1 MKKPENRK
9 GGDRDSEYTRRDF
22 LKLTKNVAVGSIVV
36 GSIPGMACINK
47 TVLAIQASG
56 GYLLVDTKKCQG
68 CLSCMLAC
76 SLVHEGK
83 ENLSLAR
90 IQVIQDSFEG
100 FPEDLILE
108 QCRQCT
114 EPKCVEACPSGALH
128 IDTENRNIRRVDKGK
143 CIGCL
148 SCVEACPHLPS
159 RAIWNFNEVHA
170 QICDLCLDTP
180 YWDEKGGPDGK
191 QCCVE
196 VCPVGAITFTKKIP
210 EQTGDMGYKVNL
222 RGPAWKMLG
231 YPTK

>member
-1 MKKPENRK
+1 MEDSDKSKRK
-9 GGDRDSEYTRRDF
+9 DRVSELTRRDF
-22 LKLTKNVAVGSIVV
+22 LKVTKKMAVGSVMV
-36 GSIPGMACINK
+36 GTIPGMFCINK
-47 TVLAIQASG
+47 TILAIQASE

-90 IQVIQDSFEG
+90 IQVIQDSFKG
-100 FPEDLILE
+100 FPEDLTLE

-128 IDTENRNIRRVDKGK
+128 VDTKNNNIRKVDTEK
-143 CIGCL
+143 CIGCM
-148 SCVEACPHLPS
+148 SCIEACPHQPG
-159 RAIWNFNEVHA
+159 RAIWNFQEVHA

-180 YWDEKGGPDGK
+180 FWNEEGGAEGK
-191 QCCVE
+191 QCCIE
-196 VCPVGAITFTKKIP
+196 VCPVGAIKFTNEIP
-210 EQTGDMGYKVNL
+210 VQIGDKGYKVDL
-222 RGPAWKMLG
+222 RGNAWRMLG